1 MLLLSRARGWALGRA
16 LPRAAGCGLVAC
28 SLAAVTAPALAQD
41 NGLAQQFEDFRSA
54 VGLGKERPSVDF
66 SERPPLAVPP
76 TYALPPPVAVSPSL
90 PVKDPD
96 VEARRKALV
105 DARRP
110 VPPTDPG
117 AHAAGLGAR
126 TYLIDPPAGF
136 RDPKAVSDS
145 IEVDTS
151 PTNAASKPARKRRA
165 HKAKAAAA
173 KPVAAAQ

>member
-1 MLLLSRARGWALGRA
+1 MPLLSRARGWV
-16 LPRAAGCGLVAC
+16 LPLAVGCGL
-28 SLAAVTAPALAQD
+28 AAPSWAGMTALAQD
-41 NGLAQQFEDFRSA
+41 NGLAQQFDDFRS
-54 VGLGKERPSVDF
+54 VIGLGKDRPPIDF

-76 TYALPPPVAVSPSL
+76 TYTLPPPVPAGTSL

-117 AHAAGLGAR
+117 ARAAGLDAR

-136 RDPKAVSDS
+136 RDPKAVAEG
-145 IEVDTS
+145 IEVDNS
-151 PTNAASKPARKRRA
+151 PADAAPKSARKRKA
-165 HKAKAAAA
+165 HKPKPAAS

>member
-1 MLLLSRARGWALGRA
+1 MLLLSRAKGWA
-16 LPRAAGCGLVAC
+16 LPRAAGCGVAC
-28 SLAAVTAPALAQD
+28 SLAACSLAAMTRPALAQD
-41 NGLAQQFEDFRSA
+41 NGLAQQFQDFRSA
-54 VGLGKERPSVDF
+54 VGLGRERAPIDF

-76 TYALPPPVAVSPSL
+76 TYTLPPPVAADPSL

-96 VEARRKALV
+96 VNARRKALA

-117 AHAAGLGAR
+117 AHAAGLDAR

-136 RDPKAVSDS
+136 RDPKAVSES

-151 PTNAASKPARKRRA
+151 PTKAGPKSARKRRA
-165 HKAKAAAA
+165 HKARAA